1 MQSDKGGKGTSGVR
15 RVFFFSIGGG
25 HGVKYQKRIPP
36 GDDPVLTSESNS
48 IPGRGSSQV
57 NLNVI

>member
-1 MQSDKGGKGTSGVR
+1 M
-15 RVFFFSIGGG
+15 
-25 HGVKYQKRIPP
+25 KYQKRIPP
-36 GDDPVLTSESNS
+36 GDDSVLTSESNS